1 MSVNLGRRTILESVS
16 GTVQPG
22 EFVVV
27 LGPNGAGKT
36 TLLRA
41 ITGLIPI
48 AQGSIQVAG
57 HPARRGDPCIGYVP
71 QRRPLDPDLPLRGVE
86 LVALGLDGHRWGL
99 PLPDRAERERI
110 ERVIA
115 SVGAQ
120 SYADGPAGR
129 LSGGEQQRLFL
140 AQALVGEPQLLLLD
154 EPTASLDLH
163 HQRELLDLI
172 ARVSRE
178 RRTAVM
184 LVAHDVNPL
193 LSILDRVWYLAGGRC
208 AAGRP
213 EEVIRGDVLSRLY
226 GSPVDVFSA
235 GGRLFVSAGDSGA

>member
-1 MSVNLGRRTILESVS
+1 VSVNLGRRTILESVS

-193 LSILDRVWYLAGGRC
+193 LSILDRVWYLAAGRC